1 MFLRQLNFGV
11 FLVCHRSSLPEIF
24 CKKGVL
30 RNCGKFPGKHLC
42 QSIFF
47 NKVAGLRPATLLIK
61 RLCHRRFPVSF
72 MKFLRTPFLQN
83 TTGRLLPA
91 VLFNMSSECLLNK
104 KGEWWCHLLF
114 LMTSVKMFSGLSHDQ
129 SDDFINHLLLGKYII
144 GTSSKFVPWNS
155 RF

>member
-1 MFLRQLNFGV
+1 MFLTHSFRTRAIGQLNDKSYISQHLLRTLRTMPFKDV
-11 FLVCHRSSLPEIF
+11 AVQKQPLQLF

-30 RNCGKFPGKHLC
+30 RNLAKFTRKRLC

-83 TTGRLLPA
+83 TSGRLLPA

-104 KGEWWCHLLF
+104 KGE
-114 LMTSVKMFSGLSHDQ
+114 
-129 SDDFINHLLLGKYII
+129 
-144 GTSSKFVPWNS
+144 
-155 RF
+155 

>member
-1 MFLRQLNFGV
+1 MFLTHSFRTRAIGQLNDKSYISQHLLRTLRTMPFKDV
-11 FLVCHRSSLPEIF
+11 AVQKQPLQLF

-30 RNCGKFPGKHLC
+30 RNFAKFTRKRLC

-83 TTGRLLPA
+83 TSGRLLPA

-104 KGEWWCHLLF
+104 KGE
-114 LMTSVKMFSGLSHDQ
+114 
-129 SDDFINHLLLGKYII
+129 
-144 GTSSKFVPWNS
+144 
-155 RF
+155 